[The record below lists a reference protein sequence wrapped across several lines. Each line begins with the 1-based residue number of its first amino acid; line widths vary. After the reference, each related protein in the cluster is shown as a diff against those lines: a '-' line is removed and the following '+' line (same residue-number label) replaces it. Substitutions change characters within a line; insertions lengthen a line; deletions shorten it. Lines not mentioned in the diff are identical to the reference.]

1 MRATRLGAGRAN
13 RLGRARRRGHPVTR
27 DDVFFVVGAGLQRL
41 AERRPLGSMAV
52 DALWR
57 LVPAVYAAHVYQ
69 SDEPLTDPTVTA
81 AVRELRRG
89 LRE

>member
-1 MRATRLGAGRAN
+1 M
-13 RLGRARRRGHPVTR
+13 TR
-27 DDVFFVVGAGLQRL
+27 DDVFFAVGAGLQRL
-41 AERRPLGSMAV
+41 AERRPLGAMAV

-57 LVPAVYAAHVYQ
+57 LLPSVYAAHVYG
-69 SDEPLTDPTVTA
+69 SDECLTDPTVTA

>member
-1 MRATRLGAGRAN
+1 VSRERE
-13 RLGRARRRGHPVTR
+13 
-27 DDVFFVVGAGLQRL
+27 DVFFVVGAGLQRL
-41 AERRPLGSMAV
+41 AERRPLGSMATA
-52 DALWR
+52 ALWR
-57 LVPAVYAAHVYQ
+57 LVPTVYAAHVYQ